1 MEDILELILTI
12 LFLPFES
19 NEERIVSTINHINS
33 KPLRVF
39 LKILIPLFLF
49 CVVFGLVCL
58 CSYLI
63 RGYWI

>member
-1 MEDILELILTI
+1 MEDFLELILTI

-19 NEERIVSTINHINS
+19 KGKRIVSTINHINS

-39 LKILIPLFLF
+39 LKILIPLFVLF
-49 CVVFGLVCL
+49 VVFGLCCL

-63 RGYWI
+63 SGYWI